1 MALAGVKGRLRIRN
15 LLARQCLAEFLGV
28 FVLMVGR
35 VMGEGNGVGKSFGC
49 LLVFLS
55 LPLGVLLPSFLFSP
69 LQSRIPLLLPQLY
82 SFAFPFHPPSFLS
95 FPSTSPISSPVPLAA
110 FLLSVLIPQSY
121 S

>member
-1 MALAGVKGRLRIRN
+1 MALAGIKGRLRIRN

-55 LPLGVLLPSFLFSP
+55 LPLGVLLPSVLFP
-69 LQSRIPLLLPQLY
+69 PCIPLLLPQFY
-82 SFAFPFHPPSFLS
+82 SFPFPPPLSFLS
-95 FPSTSPISSPVPLAA
+95 FSSTSPISSPFPLSA
-110 FLLSVLIPQSY
+110 FLLSLLIPQIDS
-121 S
+121 